1 MQFIIKQCLTESL
14 EVPEFM
20 NIQAH
25 LIWFCLWSM
34 FANAQILFINVLRGV
49 YQSWAVELPLNSA
62 EKSSLF
68 SAKNADEDRP
78 PKNCDGIE
86 QPQ

>member
-1 MQFIIKQCLTESL
+1 
-14 EVPEFM
+14 M

-49 YQSWAVELPLNSA
+49 HKSWAVELPYIQQ
-62 EKSSLF
+62 KSHHSF
-68 SAKNADEDRP
+68 QAKNADEDSP